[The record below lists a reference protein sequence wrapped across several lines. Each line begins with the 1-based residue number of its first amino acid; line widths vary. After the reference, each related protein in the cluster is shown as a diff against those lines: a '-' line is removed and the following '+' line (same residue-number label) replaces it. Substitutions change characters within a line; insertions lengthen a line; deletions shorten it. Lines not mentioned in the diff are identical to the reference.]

1 MIITRRKIVLLIG
14 IFILGA
20 IIGGA
25 IGESIGE
32 SIGKHRTSGFLSSF
46 FSDGSNLSTILAIK
60 EKVFVLSKI
69 HDGKMDEATETLER
83 ALDHDLMNF
92 SVGIHS
98 SEHLRKDIKK
108 ALEVAKDYRSNFPRV
123 TNHSITDKAV
133 SEALAYAD
141 N

>member
-1 MIITRRKIVLLIG
+1 MTLTRRKIFSLIG
-14 IFILGA
+14 IFVLGA
-20 IIGGA
+20 VIGGA

-32 SIGKHRTSGFLSSF
+32 YRASRFLGSF
-46 FSDGSNLSTILAIK
+46 FSDGSNVSTIVAIK
-60 EKVFVLSKI
+60 EKVFILSKLR
-69 HDGKMDEATETLER
+69 DVKMDEAIETLEK
-83 ALDHDLMNF
+83 ALDHDLMYF
-92 SVGIHS
+92 SVGIHG

-108 ALEVAKDYRSNFPRV
+108 ALEVAKNYRSNFPRV

>member
-1 MIITRRKIVLLIG
+1 MIIMRCKMFSLIG

-20 IIGGA
+20 VIGGV
-25 IGESIGE
+25 IGE
-32 SIGKHRTSGFLSSF
+32 SIGKYRTLRFLGSF

-83 ALDHDLMNF
+83 ALDHDLMAF
-92 SVGIHS
+92 FVGIHS
-98 SEHLRKDIKK
+98 SENTKTETKK
-108 ALEVAKDYRSNFPRV
+108 ALKVAKDYRSKFPRA
-123 TNHSITDKAV
+123 TNHPETDKAV
-133 SEALAYAD
+133 ASAFAEAD